1 MKVIKYILPLLCL
14 GVIITA
20 CNSDDEESIAATE
33 VQNLTTQSAPGSITL
48 TWEYAVE
55 EDANTTRLV
64 EIRYYD
70 PAVKKNVKK
79 TISRFSNSF
88 TIDNALKRYGEYEFE
103 VQPFSTTFTPGVIQ
117 RITGVAE
124 RAPVIDEKTSTELA
138 ITIDNLTLGGFKP
151 VGVTT
156 IPQSSCIGDGNGPER
171 LLDNNASTFLNTAY
185 SGVPAGT
192 TYYLDIVYP
201 KSQKYLKFSYINR
214 SAGSFPAAIECSVK
228 VNENDEWT
236 QVKTLTTVSD
246 GLPEAASAAYSSEV
260 YEAPFEFNYLRFHVK
275 KTHTG
280 NVNFSMAEFR
290 IYNVERYFYDPEATE
305 E

>member
-14 GVIITA
+14 GVIITS
-20 CNSDDEESIAATE
+20 CNSEESIAATE

-151 VGVTT
+151 DGVTT

>member
-1 MKVIKYILPLLCL
+1 MSTFLIQ
-14 GVIITA
+14 IT
-20 CNSDDEESIAATE
+20 
-33 VQNLTTQSAPGSITL
+33 GFRSITL
-48 TWEYAVE
+48 TWEYAGE
-55 EDANTTRLV
+55 EDDNMTRLV

-79 TISRFSNSF
+79 TASRFSNSF

-117 RITGVAE
+117 RISGVAE
-124 RAPVIDEKTSTELA
+124 RAPVIDEKTSTELT

-151 VGVTT
+151 DGVTT
-156 IPQSSCIGDGNGPER
+156 IPQSSCIGDNNGPER
-171 LLDNNASTFLNTAY
+171 LLDNNTSTFLNTAY

-214 SAGSFPAAIECSVK
+214 SAGSFPAEIECSVK
-228 VNENDEWT
+228 VNEDDEWT
-236 QVKTLTTVSD
+236 QVKTLTTVAD
-246 GLPEAASAAYSSEV
+246 GLPEAASAAYSSDV

-280 NVNFSMAEFR
+280 KVNFSMAEFR
-290 IYNVERYFYDPEATE
+290 VYNVEHYFYDPEATE

>member
-48 TWEYAVE
+48 TWEYAGE

-138 ITIDNLTLGGFKP
+138 ITIDNLTLGGFTP
-151 VGVTT
+151 DGVTT

-236 QVKTLTTVSD
+236 LVKTLTTVSD

-290 IYNVERYFYDPEATE
+290 IYNEERYFYDPGATE

>member
-88 TIDNALKRYGEYEFE
+88 TID
-103 VQPFSTTFTPGVIQ
+103 
-117 RITGVAE
+117 
-124 RAPVIDEKTSTELA
+124 EKTSTELA

-151 VGVTT
+151 DGVTT

>member
-14 GVIITA
+14 GVIIKA

-48 TWEYAVE
+48 TWEYAGE

-103 VQPFSTTFTPGVIQ
+103 VQPFSTPFTPGVIQ
-117 RITGVAE
+117 WITGVAE

-151 VGVTT
+151 DGVTT

-236 QVKTLTTVSD
+236 LVKTLTTVSD

>member
-48 TWEYAVE
+48 TWEYAGE

-151 VGVTT
+151 DGVTT

-171 LLDNNASTFLNTAY
+171 LLDNNASTFLNTA
-185 SGVPAGT
+185 
-192 TYYLDIVYP
+192 
-201 KSQKYLKFSYINR
+201 
-214 SAGSFPAAIECSVK
+214 
-228 VNENDEWT
+228 
-236 QVKTLTTVSD
+236 
-246 GLPEAASAAYSSEV
+246 
-260 YEAPFEFNYLRFHVK
+260 
-275 KTHTG
+275 
-280 NVNFSMAEFR
+280 
-290 IYNVERYFYDPEATE
+290 
-305 E
+305 

>member
-1 MKVIKYILPLLCL
+1 MYKR
-14 GVIITA
+14 
-20 CNSDDEESIAATE
+20 
-33 VQNLTTQSAPGSITL
+33 Q
-48 TWEYAVE
+48 
-55 EDANTTRLV
+55 
-64 EIRYYD
+64 IRYYD

-79 TISRFSNSF
+79 TASRFSNSF

-117 RITGVAE
+117 RISGVAE
-124 RAPVIDEKTSTELA
+124 RAPVIDEKTSTELT

-151 VGVTT
+151 DGVTT
-156 IPQSSCIGDGNGPER
+156 IPQSSCIGDNNGPER
-171 LLDNNASTFLNTAY
+171 LLDNNTSTFLNTAY

-214 SAGSFPAAIECSVK
+214 SAGSFPAEIECSVK
-228 VNENDEWT
+228 VNEDDEWT
-236 QVKTLTTVSD
+236 QVKTLTTVAD
-246 GLPEAASAAYSSEV
+246 GLPEAASAAYSSDV

-280 NVNFSMAEFR
+280 KVNFSMAEFR
-290 IYNVERYFYDPEATE
+290 VYNVEHYFYDPEATE

>member
-48 TWEYAVE
+48 TWEYAGE

-151 VGVTT
+151 DGVTT

-236 QVKTLTTVSD
+236 LVKTLTTVSD

-260 YEAPFEFNYLRFHVK
+260 YEDHFEFNYLRFHVK

>member
-48 TWEYAVE
+48 TWEYAGE

-151 VGVTT
+151 DGVTT

-236 QVKTLTTVSD
+236 LVKTLTTVSD
-246 GLPEAASAAYSSEV
+246 GLPEAASAAYSTKYPV
-260 YEAPFEFNYLRFHVK
+260 APLV
-275 KTHTG
+275 
-280 NVNFSMAEFR
+280 V
-290 IYNVERYFYDPEATE
+290 ILDII
-305 E
+305 

>member
-1 MKVIKYILPLLCL
+1 M
-14 GVIITA
+14 
-20 CNSDDEESIAATE
+20 
-33 VQNLTTQSAPGSITL
+33 
-48 TWEYAVE
+48 
-55 EDANTTRLV
+55 
-64 EIRYYD
+64 
-70 PAVKKNVKK
+70 
-79 TISRFSNSF
+79 
-88 TIDNALKRYGEYEFE
+88 
-103 VQPFSTTFTPGVIQ
+103 
-117 RITGVAE
+117 
-124 RAPVIDEKTSTELA
+124 
-138 ITIDNLTLGGFKP
+138 
-151 VGVTT
+151 
-156 IPQSSCIGDGNGPER
+156 
-171 LLDNNASTFLNTAY
+171 
-185 SGVPAGT
+185 
-192 TYYLDIVYP
+192 
-201 KSQKYLKFSYINR
+201 KFSYINR